1 MPARV
6 VDTDFE
12 RNHLFNQLL
21 TEQRTGEAFAG
32 AFFSSTFNVANS
44 IAWSG

>member
-1 MPARV
+1 MPADV

-21 TEQRTGEAFAG
+21 TEQQTGEASVG
-32 AFFSSTFNVANS
+32 VFFGSTFNVAN
-44 IAWSG
+44 

>member
-6 VDTDFE
+6 IDTDFE

-21 TEQRTGEAFAG
+21 TEQQAGEAPVG
-32 AFFSSTFNVANS
+32 VFFNFTFNVANL
-44 IAWSG
+44 IAESG

>member
-12 RNHLFNQLL
+12 RNRLFNQLL
-21 TEQRTGEAFAG
+21 TEQRTGEASVGVFY
-32 AFFSSTFNVANS
+32 SSTFNVAN
-44 IAWSG
+44 